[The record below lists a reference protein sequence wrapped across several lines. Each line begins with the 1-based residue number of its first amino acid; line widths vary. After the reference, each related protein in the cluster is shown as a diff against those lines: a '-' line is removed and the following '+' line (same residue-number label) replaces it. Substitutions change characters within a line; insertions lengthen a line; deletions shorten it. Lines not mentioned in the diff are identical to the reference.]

1 MKHHFITAV
10 SLTLACAYPVQ
21 AQQATT
27 GIDRAQF
34 DTTVRIQDDFN
45 QHISGTWL
53 KKTEIPADKSSWG
66 AFQALHE
73 LTQPQLRSIVEAA
86 AKNPGKAGSEA
97 QKIGDLYAS
106 FMDDKLRTTLG
117 IKALQKELTRITAL
131 NDKKQI
137 PALIAHFNE
146 IGVNAPYELQIH
158 QDAKD
163 ATKYIA
169 DIGQSGLGLP
179 DRDYYL
185 KDDDA
190 KLKDVRLKYQAHIE
204 TMLTKLGDKNAA
216 QSAKDILVLET
227 ELARVQ
233 WTKVE
238 NRDPVKTYNQVEL
251 SKLDTLMPGYDWKSY
266 LSATGIGNKV
276 PYLVISQP
284 SYLTGLNTILA
295 ATPLTTWKTY
305 FTWQLLSTGAPYLS
319 QDWVD
324 ARFAFTGTVL
334 RGVPQNLPDWQRAMR
349 LENGALGEALGKLY
363 VEQFFPAESKIRME
377 KLVANLL
384 LAFKQG
390 IDSLEWMTPATKK
403 EAQAK
408 LATFTPKI
416 GYPKKW
422 RDYSGLQIRRD
433 DLIGNVMRANA
444 FEHQRNVRKLGK
456 PVDRDEWMMTPQT
469 VNAYYNPELNEIVFP
484 AVILQP
490 PFFDPKAE
498 DAVNYGAI
506 GAVIGHE
513 ISHGFDDQG
522 SQYDG
527 LGNLRDWWT
536 KEDHQR
542 FAAKTGALVKQFE
555 AYSPVPGFHVNGEL
569 TLGENIA
576 DTSGLAVARKA
587 YHLSLGGKPA
597 PVMDGLTAD
606 QRLYIGWGQVWRSK
620 MREAQTIVQIK
631 SDPHSPAEFR
641 ILGTLVNQA
650 DFYRAFDIK
659 PGDKMYVAPEQRV
672 IIW

>member
-73 LTQPQLRSIVEAA
+73 MTQPQLRSIVEAA

-106 FMDDKLRTTLG
+106 FMDDKQRTSLG
-117 IKALQKELTRITAL
+117 IKALQKELTRISAL
-131 NDKKQI
+131 SDKKQI

-146 IGVNAPYELQIH
+146 IGVNAPYELVIH

-190 KLKDVRLKYQAHIE
+190 KLKDVRLKYLAHID

-216 QSAKDILVLET
+216 QSAKDILALET

-251 SKLDTLMPGYDWKSY
+251 SKLATLMPGYDWTSY
-266 LSATGIGNKV
+266 LNAAGVGNKV

-284 SYLTGLNTILA
+284 SYLKGMT
-295 ATPLTTWKTY
+295 
-305 FTWQLLSTGAPYLS
+305 
-319 QDWVD
+319 
-324 ARFAFTGTVL
+324 
-334 RGVPQNLPDWQRAMR
+334 
-349 LENGALGEALGKLY
+349 ALH
-363 VEQFFPAESKIRME
+363 PAVR
-377 KLVANLL
+377 
-384 LAFKQG
+384 
-390 IDSLEWMTPATKK
+390 KK
-403 EAQAK
+403 EARKHGLPRAYEAAAAAAALAASNRALVASQAEVRAAAIAAAEK
-408 LATFTPKI
+408 RRRKTAAVYRQHTPR
-416 GYPKKW
+416 GQP
-422 RDYSGLQIRRD
+422 
-433 DLIGNVMRANA
+433 VMAGRMAA
-444 FEHQRNVRKLGK
+444 LLGK
-456 PVDRDEWMMTPQT
+456 VER
-469 VNAYYNPELNEIVFP
+469 
-484 AVILQP
+484 AV
-490 PFFDPKAE
+490 
-498 DAVNYGAI
+498 G
-506 GAVIGHE
+506 
-513 ISHGFDDQG
+513 
-522 SQYDG
+522 
-527 LGNLRDWWT
+527 R
-536 KEDHQR
+536 
-542 FAAKTGALVKQFE
+542 
-555 AYSPVPGFHVNGEL
+555 
-569 TLGENIA
+569 
-576 DTSGLAVARKA
+576 
-587 YHLSLGGKPA
+587 
-597 PVMDGLTAD
+597 
-606 QRLYIGWGQVWRSK
+606 
-620 MREAQTIVQIK
+620 
-631 SDPHSPAEFR
+631 
-641 ILGTLVNQA
+641 
-650 DFYRAFDIK
+650 
-659 PGDKMYVAPEQRV
+659 
-672 IIW
+672 